1 MEFQP
6 LSAAERG
13 RLTQL
18 QAVQNEHRGCR
29 WIEGDPRAQHTYCGA
44 ETNQGSSYCTEH
56 HARAYCSKPL
66 RPIAMPKNAFGAR
79 G

>member
-6 LSAAERG
+6 LGAVERG
-13 RLTQL
+13 WRKQL
-18 QAVQNEHRGCR
+18 QAVQNEHLACR

-44 ETNQGSSYCTEH
+44 ETKQGSSYCAEH

-66 RPIAMPKNAFGAR
+66 RPIATPKNAFGAR

>member
-6 LSAAERG
+6 LGAAERG
-13 RLTQL
+13 QLKQL
-18 QAVQNEHRGCR
+18 QAVQNEHLSCR
-29 WIEGDPRAQHTYCGA
+29 WIKGDPRAQHTYCGS
-44 ETNQGSSYCTEH
+44 ETKQGSSYCAEH

-66 RPIAMPKNAFGAR
+66 KPIAIPKSAFGAR